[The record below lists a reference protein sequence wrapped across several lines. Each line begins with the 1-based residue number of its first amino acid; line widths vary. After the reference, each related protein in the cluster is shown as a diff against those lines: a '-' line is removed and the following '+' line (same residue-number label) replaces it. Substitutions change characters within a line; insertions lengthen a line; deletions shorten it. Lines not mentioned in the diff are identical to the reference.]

1 MYDRNG
7 GRLPCAADG
16 TFFSSRME
24 QEVTMVVKKCP
35 SCKNVVSWESYC
47 CPRCGIE
54 FRTLRR
60 RRILLLLSLAALVA
74 WIVHKYFTR

>member
-1 MYDRNG
+1 MIAAVATSS
-7 GRLPCAADG
+7 AADG
-16 TFFSSRME
+16 TFSSSRME

-54 FRTLRR
+54 FRALRR
-60 RRILLLLSLAALVA
+60 RRILLVLSLVALVA

>member
-1 MYDRNG
+1 
-7 GRLPCAADG
+7 
-16 TFFSSRME
+16 
-24 QEVTMVVKKCP
+24 MVVKKCP

-54 FRTLRR
+54 FRALRR
-60 RRILLLLSLAALVA
+60 RRILLVLSLVALVA

>member
-1 MYDRNG
+1 
-7 GRLPCAADG
+7 
-16 TFFSSRME
+16 
-24 QEVTMVVKKCP
+24 MVVKKCP

-47 CPRCGIE
+47 CPRCGME

-60 RRILLLLSLAALVA
+60 RRILLVLSLAALLA